1 MRSTKHLLI
10 SILPAETADLR
21 LALQSPEEVTFGV
34 VKVRTGTHGRDI
46 KFIHR
51 DLSTVRLYRANCLVD
66 VLHRKVA
73 FEAGH
78 PCAIHRLSSFM
89 HQTSNARVFL
99 IAGMNQVKLW
109 RSPSLETPA
118 ENLLVKC

>member
-10 SILPAETADLR
+10 SILPAEIADLG

-34 VKVRTGTHGRDI
+34 VKVRTRAHGRNI
-46 KFIHR
+46 KLIHR
-51 DLSTVRLYRANCLVD
+51 DLPTMRLYRANRLVD

-78 PCAIHRLSSFM
+78 PGAVHRLSSFV
-89 HQTSNARVFL
+89 HQTSNAWVFL
-99 IAGMNQVKLW
+99 I
-109 RSPSLETPA
+109 
-118 ENLLVKC
+118 